1 MPEFARAIEPFY
13 RLKRIIFSLYVK
25 KNITSSNVP
34 YYVLENRTQF
44 IESGIYPINVLR
56 DLAIESVET
65 THYLMLDGDVVVS
78 STLEKNIEKFTP
90 VLNDHYSF
98 LLIQLFKFSPYVNN
112 TLCRKSGKCGSLLGA
127 TNSAQS

>member
-1 MPEFARAIEPFY
+1 M
-13 RLKRIIFSLYVK
+13 K

-56 DLAIESVET
+56 DLAIESIET
-65 THYLMLDGDVVVS
+65 THYLMLDGDVVIS

-98 LLIQLFKFSPYVNN
+98 LLIQLFKFSPYVNI
-112 TLCRKSGKCGSLLGA
+112 TLCRKSGKCGSLLA
-127 TNSAQS
+127 AANSVQS